1 MALTS
6 CGNNKK
12 KSMADKIAI
21 EMQHL
26 DEKVTKFME
35 TFSELGKRTVDEFQA
50 TVKSEGNNQEGEKSE
65 NDQSSDGG
73 SSNSD
78 SENSKSTDENSEN
91 NNEQINVMKSEYII
105 NDETTE
111 NQWKQMNK
119 ETLNLE
125 TSWTAIQNDLTDNDG
140 ISYELLMNIS
150 NNIENLY
157 VYSNDKDKMKFIEEV
172 LNMYSNII
180 KISTEIGLDN
190 NKLYLMKIKYEI
202 YQAYYYVINNDW
214 EMSRNKIAQA
224 KEYLKD
230 MNNIKESDKLLIETM
245 EDCVNNQDEEKF
257 LVKYNFVM
265 KNLQVKFLQELT
277 LNCI

>member
-1 MALTS
+1 MD
-6 CGNNKK
+6 
-12 KSMADKIAI
+12 DKIAI

-35 TFSELGKRTVDEFQA
+35 TFSELGKRSVDEFQA
-50 TVKSEGNNQEGEKSE
+50 TVKSEGKDQKGEESE
-65 NDQSSDGG
+65 NSESSDS
-73 SSNSD
+73 SSND
-78 SENSKSTDENSEN
+78 ESENSKNTDENSEN
-91 NNEQINVMKSEYII
+91 SNEQIDVMKSEYII
-105 NDETTE
+105 NDEITE
-111 NQWKQMNK
+111 SQWKQMNK

-125 TSWTAIQNDLTDNDG
+125 TSWTAIQNDLNNDHK

-157 VYSNDKDKMKFIEEV
+157 VYSNGKDKIKFIEEV

-180 KISTEIGLDN
+180 KISTEIGLNDD
-190 NKLYLMKIKYEI
+190 KLYIMKIKYEI

-214 EMSRNKIAQA
+214 EMSKNKIVEA
-224 KEYLKD
+224 KEYLKE
-230 MNNIKESDKLLIETM
+230 MKNIKESDKLLIETM

-265 KNLQVKFLQELT
+265 KNLKNYNV
-277 LNCI
+277 

>member
-105 NDETTE
+105 NDEITE

-190 NKLYLMKIKYEI
+190 NKLYLMKLKYEI

-224 KEYLKD
+224 KEFLKD

-265 KNLQVKFLQELT
+265 KNLKNYNV
-277 LNCI
+277 